1 MATIPITPITTPPT
15 TPTAGDAFWVAKGA
29 GWGRLSFLLTGPA
42 AGDAD
47 DDLNAS
53 ATAAETIEHYFD
65 TITGMFVGGAATA
78 ASGGV
83 IPVLITVDGNAST
96 AIVNYFEAGTAS
108 SSLDQCDNADD
119 LRTMGWWV
127 TIEGTPVGSAT

>member
-1 MATIPITPITTPPT
+1 MATIPITGTGT
-15 TPTAGDAFWVAKGA
+15 AFWVAKGA
-29 GWGRLSFLLTGPA
+29 GYGRLSFLLTGPT

-53 ATAAETIEHYFD
+53 ATAAENIEDYFD

-83 IPVLITVDGNAST
+83 IPVLITADGDASA

-108 SSLDQCDNADD
+108 ASLDQCDNADD
-119 LRTMGWWV
+119 LSTMGWWV
-127 TIEGTPVGSAT
+127 TVEGTPAGSAT